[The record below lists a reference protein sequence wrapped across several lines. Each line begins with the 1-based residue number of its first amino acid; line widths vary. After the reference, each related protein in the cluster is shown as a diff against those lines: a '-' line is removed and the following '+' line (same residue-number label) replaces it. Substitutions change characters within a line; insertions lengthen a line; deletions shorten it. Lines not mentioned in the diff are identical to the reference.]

1 VYDEPDT
8 TLALRM
14 GLEQQVFEVEG
25 YNNSIKIL
33 SKFKINHCDLLLND
47 MRMSTMNCFK
57 LYKKNRK
64 FE

>member
-1 VYDEPDT
+1 
-8 TLALRM
+8 M

-25 YNNSIKIL
+25 YNNSIKTL
-33 SKFKINHCDLLLND
+33 SKFKTNHCDLLLID